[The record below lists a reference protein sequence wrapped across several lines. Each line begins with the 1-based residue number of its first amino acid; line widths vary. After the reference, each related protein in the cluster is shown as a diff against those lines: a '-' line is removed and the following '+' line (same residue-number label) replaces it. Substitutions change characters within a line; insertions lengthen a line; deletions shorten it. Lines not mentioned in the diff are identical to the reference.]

1 MANRLDGKVAVITG
15 ATSGIGEAT
24 AELFTQEGAIV
35 VLAGRSEKRGAVLAE
50 RFGDNAHFVRADV
63 MVEEDIQRLID
74 GTAERFGKL
83 DVLFNNAGSGAPG
96 NIEDVTTEQI
106 DFGVRLLYSSVL
118 LGTKYAVPH
127 MKANGGGSIINN
139 SSISALRYG
148 QANMLY
154 SSIKAAVTFYS
165 ELAGVEL
172 GPHGIRVN
180 TISPGAIATPIF
192 WRGSE
197 KADTLS
203 EAENAQKL
211 EKTISN
217 MANVVP
223 LKSSGLASDIAWAA
237 LYLASDEARFVNSHD
252 LVVDGGRTSMFNE
265 YPKE

>member
-35 VLAGRSEKRGAVLAE
+35 VLAGRSETRGAVLPE

-63 MVEEDIQRLID
+63 MVEDDIQRLIN
-74 GTAERFGKL
+74 GTAERFGNL
-83 DVLFNNAGSGAPG
+83 DVLFNNAGSETPC

-106 DFGVRLLYSSVL
+106 AFGVRLLYSRVL
-118 LGTKYAVPH
+118 LATKYAVPH
-127 MKANGGGSIINN
+127 MKTNGSGSIINN
-139 SSISALRYG
+139 SRIAAIGYG

-154 SSIKAAVTFYS
+154 SSIKAAITFYAW
-165 ELAGVEL
+165 ERAGVQL

-192 WRGSE
+192 WRGAE

-203 EAENAQKL
+203 EA
-211 EKTISN
+211 
-217 MANVVP
+217 
-223 LKSSGLASDIAWAA
+223 
-237 LYLASDEARFVNSHD
+237 
-252 LVVDGGRTSMFNE
+252 
-265 YPKE
+265 